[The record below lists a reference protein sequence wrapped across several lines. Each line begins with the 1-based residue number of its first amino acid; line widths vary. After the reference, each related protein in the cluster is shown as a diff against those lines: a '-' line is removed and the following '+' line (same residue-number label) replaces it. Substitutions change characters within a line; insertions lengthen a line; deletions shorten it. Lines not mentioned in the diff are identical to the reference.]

1 MELPSD
7 RELLDELQR
16 FYALDRSAWWAN
28 ALALLVELTRA
39 AGGFVAVD
47 DAGPKERARV
57 GFVPDIIDEF
67 PEQPGVHF
75 ALDGA
80 RIRIAHDVFPS
91 HTLWSLHG
99 CCEDPRRRVRLS
111 SLAKHLQLACDFA
124 IRSGEGAPMPER
136 LRGPDQSRQ
145 AAVLK
150 ALSLMSPR
158 AADCALL
165 AARGYTNSQIG
176 AYLDLNAATVA
187 RALQESYRHFAISG
201 RAELDV
207 ATLLSLPKPLPAA
220 ERDA

>member
-1 MELPSD
+1 MDLPSD
-7 RELLDELQR
+7 RELLDQIQR

-28 ALALLVELTRA
+28 ALGLLVEVTRA

-47 DAGPKERARV
+47 DGGPKERARV
-57 GFVPDIIDEF
+57 GLVPEIIDQFPDI
-67 PEQPGVHF
+67 PGVEF
-75 ALDGA
+75 VLDGA
-80 RIRIAHDVFPS
+80 RIRIAHEVFPA

-111 SLAKHLQLACDFA
+111 TLARHLQLACDFA
-124 IRSGEGAPMPER
+124 IRRGEGAPMPER
-136 LRGPDQSRQ
+136 VRGPDQSRQ
-145 AAVLK
+145 MAALK